1 MAHTHIHSHTLIHTE
16 AVSRPGWTRWK
27 RSGALYAAS
36 SFLLVGLMLLLS
48 AAALAQSSDINELDR
63 YSAAVKQAGTSDRIA
78 ALEHFVSSASSSLK
92 IDAMEL
98 LVWDYKQQGNH
109 PQATKWAQE
118 LAQADPDNGLALA
131 VLSDNARHAALTQT
145 PQQLAESLSLTARGL
160 SGIDRLR
167 KPAGMSDSDFASLQ
181 RQVKGILNGE
191 LGYADL
197 QRKDY
202 ATARISLRK
211 AVALLPDN
219 AQYVYALSLA
229 DLMGPAPNQTEG
241 YWHLA
246 RAVNLTQ
253 GTPAGLQIAAY
264 AADKYRQD
272 GGTARDWEKFLVAT
286 ASPGA
291 SAGSPTTASTN
302 PTVVSAAASQNAA
315 TTSSA
320 GSSSATMP
328 SKTTAT
334 TAPTPAVANNNS
346 GTSSPLPKETN
357 AASARS
363 ARLTAP
369 PLPPLPAT
377 SPTPLPPKKPRVVAP
392 PGAPVS
398 LGILVEASVAER
410 RNRKALID
418 SLIDLVRHLRSS
430 DEAFILSFSN
440 DLVFQQDL
448 TANNDLLEQAMEDI
462 KPASG
467 TSLLDAVGFAAGH
480 LSRIAKNSNRVL
492 IVISDGRNATSHA
505 SPLELSGEISISGVR
520 IYCIG
525 MGVADPDGK
534 SRLEAL
540 ASSTGGRASF
550 ISDATQFR
558 AAAHE
563 IAAGLGIDFPM

>member
-1 MAHTHIHSHTLIHTE
+1 MAHTHTTAYCEE
-16 AVSRPGWTRWK
+16 ASRPKGTAWK
-27 RSGALYAAS
+27 SSRSFYAAS
-36 SFLLVGLMLLLS
+36 FFLPFLLMLLLP
-48 AAALAQSSDINELDR
+48 AAARAQSSEINELES
-63 YSAAVKQAGTSDRIA
+63 YSSALKQESVNNRMA

-118 LAQADPDNGLALA
+118 LAQADADNALALA
-131 VLSDNARHAALTQT
+131 VLSDNARHAVLTQT

-167 KPAGMSDSDFASLQ
+167 KPAGMSDGEFAALE
-181 RQVKGILNGE
+181 RQVKGTLNGE

-197 QRKDY
+197 QRKDF

-211 AVALLPDN
+211 AVEFLPDN
-219 AQYVYALSLA
+219 AQYVYALALA
-229 DLMGPAPNQTEG
+229 DLMGPQPNPSEG

-272 GGTARDWEKFLVAT
+272 GGTAGNWEKFLIATAAPTARPGFSSRPSSDFSSAPSSNPASGNSAAT
-286 ASPGA
+286 ASAASRATSA
-291 SAGSPTTASTN
+291 SATT
-302 PTVVSAAASQNAA
+302 P
-315 TTSSA
+315 
-320 GSSSATMP
+320 P
-328 SKTTAT
+328 STAT
-334 TAPTPAVANNNS
+334 TTRGAAVNKSASSSRPQKEKNS
-346 GTSSPLPKETN
+346 GSTP
-357 AASARS
+357 
-363 ARLTAP
+363 RLEAP
-369 PLPPLPAT
+369 PLPPLSAAV
-377 SPTPLPPKKPRVVAP
+377 PTPLPAEKPRVIPP

-398 LGILVEASVAER
+398 LGILVEAAVADR
-410 RNRKALID
+410 RNRKAVID
-418 SLIDLVRHLRSS
+418 SLIDLVRHLRAS

-480 LSRIAKNSNRVL
+480 LSRIARNSNRVL
-492 IVISDGRNATSHA
+492 IVISDGRNATSHT

-520 IYCIG
+520 IFCIG
-525 MGVADPDGK
+525 MGVEGSDGK
-534 SRLEAL
+534 YRLEAL

-550 ISDATQFR
+550 IPDATQFR